1 MSHDEILVLSMVR
14 IPSSN
19 ALSLTVSVLLGTM
32 GSSIAD
38 AGNANNPGITVSD
51 HSDLGSHKCS

>member
-38 AGNANNPGITVSD
+38 AGNANNPGITASD